1 MPEIPSWYNKG
12 VGFGPSGFTSK
23 YEQDTE
29 RADPAFNNTPPGYEQ
44 YVRERRRE
52 YGMSEEGGTP
62 VGFEGWLGQW
72 QPTTAGTDRSELQ
85 AARGLAGQSRADQMA
100 AQAMLQARAAGETS
114 EAEQQAIANIAA
126 QQAAARSDLATYG
139 YDPTLA
145 GDVTERV
152 AAAPGEQ
159 QAALDVARRA
169 EQAAAAQAAMQAA
182 LAAQKGD
189 IGMLGAEGDIWQQ
202 AQMQDVA
209 DHALRARLA
218 ELALD
223 QYFGDE
229 TYKQNLESGSYA
241 PSTMGQDIML
251 GSLQLASAGM
261 SAAANRGGGGGG
273 DQGGEAWDEAA
284 KRAYGYDP
292 NNPNWSV

>member
-1 MPEIPSWYNKG
+1 MPETPSWYNKG

-29 RADPAFNNTPPGYEQ
+29 RQDPNFKNVPFGYEE
-44 YVRERRRE
+44 YVRGRRKQ

-72 QPTTAGTDRSELQ
+72 RPTTVGTDRSNIQ
-85 AARGLAGQSRADQMA
+85 GTRALAGQSRADQMA

-126 QQAAARSDLATYG
+126 QQASARSDLATYG

-145 GDVTERV
+145 GDVQERV

-159 QAALDVARRA
+159 QASLDVARRA

-189 IGMLGAEGDIWQQ
+189 VGMLGAEGDIWQQ
-202 AQMQDVA
+202 AQMQDIA
-209 DHALRARLA
+209 DHAMRSRLA
-218 ELALD
+218 EMALG

-229 TYKQNLESGSYA
+229 TYKQNLESASYA
-241 PSTMGQDIML
+241 PSTMAEDIML
-251 GSLQLASAGM
+251 GSLQAA
-261 SAAANRGGGGGG
+261 SAAASAYGNSGRGGGGGG
-273 DQGGEAWDEAA
+273 SDEPWDAAA
-284 KRAYGYDP
+284 KRSYGYDP
-292 NNPNWSV
+292 TNPNWSV